1 MATTNDNGIPARTS
15 DTAHAMWKQ
24 LYGKPRI
31 VLERDNEEP
40 FKLGRRLG
48 RGGWGDVYESDLNGA
63 AVALKRVYFR
73 DKPHERRR
81 CENEFNIMEKLS
93 GKRHR
98 HIVELIGCYERL
110 SRGVCELGLLIWPVA
125 HCDLSRYL
133 ECMDMWHSCTMC
145 IDRQNGAFWFGELQ
159 PDEEEMLEDI
169 AKLVQIHWEASTGT
183 RYSKMQNM
191 WNIYSASLKYLQ
203 TIFGCLAKAVAHLHN
218 DQMIRHKDLKPSQ
231 VLLAPDGLW
240 LTDFGWSLDTSDL
253 SNSATNSGAK
263 ISAKYH
269 APERA
274 SRGEQ
279 YCGKPE
285 DVFALG
291 CTYLEMMY
299 QLCGICFDTN
309 VNQDGKK
316 GWSYQANLD
325 QIDDWLHPLQMSGFQ
340 YASMQHLA
348 QLIKRMM
355 AQDAASRPAISDVVN
370 ELAVRFPD
378 DWPFFGKCCLAEGV
392 R

>member
-1 MATTNDNGIPARTS
+1 MAATNDDGIPVRTS

-31 VLERDNEEP
+31 ALERDDQEP
-40 FKLGRRLG
+40 FKTGRRLG

-73 DKPHERRR
+73 NTPRERRR
-81 CENEFNIMEKLS
+81 HENEFIIMEKLS

-133 ECMDMWHSCTMC
+133 ECMDIWHYCKMC
-145 IDRQNGAFWFGELQ
+145 RDSDKASFWTGRLQ
-159 PDEEEMLEDI
+159 PDDEEMLEDL
-169 AKLVQIHWEASTGT
+169 AKLVQIHWKAPLHSWESEAMTMLDIEYMSTE
-183 RYSKMQNM
+183 
-191 WNIYSASLKYLQ
+191 YLHN
-203 TIFGCLAKAVAHLHN
+203 IFGCLAQAVAHLHN

-231 VLLAPDGLW
+231 ILLALDGLW
-240 LTDFGWSLDTSDL
+240 LTDFGWSLDTSEL
-253 SNSATNSGAK
+253 SNSATNNGAN

-299 QLCGICFDTN
+299 RLCGVCFDTN
-309 VNQDGKK
+309 VNGNGEK

-325 QIDDWLHPLQMSGFQ
+325 QIDGWLRPLQVPGFSN
-340 YASMQHLA
+340 ASMQHLA

-355 AQDAASRPAISDVVN
+355 AQDAVSRPAISEVVN
-370 ELAVRFPD
+370 ELAIRFPCD
-378 DWPFFGKCCLAEGV
+378 RPFFGKCCFAEGV